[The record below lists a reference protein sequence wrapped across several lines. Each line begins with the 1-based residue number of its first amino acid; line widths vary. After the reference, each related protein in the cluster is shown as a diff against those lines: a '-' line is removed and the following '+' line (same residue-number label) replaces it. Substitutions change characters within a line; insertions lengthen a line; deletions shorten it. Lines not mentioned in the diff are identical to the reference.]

1 MSFDEKL
8 CDFQNVLK
16 TFKRITYLT
25 SYLSLQE
32 IKVENKPLS
41 LFQQQQPRVN
51 LQQLVHQSHQ
61 QLLHHDQL
69 RRMLHQLPP
78 ETRVLR

>member
-16 TFKRITYLT
+16 AFKRITYLT

-32 IKVENKPLS
+32 TKVENKPLS

>member
-8 CDFQNVLK
+8 RDFQNVFK
-16 TFKRITYLT
+16 AFKRITYLT

-32 IKVENKPLS
+32 TKVENKPLS

-69 RRMLHQLPP
+69 RCMLHQLPP

>member
-16 TFKRITYLT
+16 AFKRIAYLT

>member
-8 CDFQNVLK
+8 CDFQNVFK
-16 TFKRITYLT
+16 AFKRITYLT

-32 IKVENKPLS
+32 TKVENKPLS

-69 RRMLHQLPP
+69 RCMLHQLPP